1 MVGVGKPL
9 ILYIKGVEYIDLRFL
24 LIQIKEAVGVNGSA
38 ACNLKI
44 PFLSQVRCRFESGT
58 VSPFY
63 YNDFIKNEKCFV
75 LVVFY
80 NFQFKNVSYL
90 G

>member
-1 MVGVGKPL
+1 MKKKCSTF
-9 ILYIKGVEYIDLRFL
+9 ILYI
-24 LIQIKEAVGVNGSA
+24 EAVGVNGSA
-38 ACNLKI
+38 SCNLKI

-63 YNDFIKNEKCFV
+63 YNDSVKNEKCFV

-80 NFQFKNVSYL
+80 NFQFKNASYL
-90 G
+90 

>member
-1 MVGVGKPL
+1 MKTLQSGYEEEVFH
-9 ILYIKGVEYIDLRFL
+9 IYSIYI
-24 LIQIKEAVGVNGSA
+24 EAVGVNGSA
-38 ACNLKI
+38 SCSLKI

>member
-1 MVGVGKPL
+1 MKKKCSTF
-9 ILYIKGVEYIDLRFL
+9 ILYI
-24 LIQIKEAVGVNGSA
+24 EAVGVNGSV

-58 VSPFY
+58 VSTFY
-63 YNDFIKNEKCFV
+63 YNDLVKNEKCFV

-90 G
+90 